1 MHKNKLITIVSLTSL
16 GFLPFVQAADQNQD
30 TRWYIA
36 PFGTFVN
43 SGGDRRSDDGWG
55 GGIGFGKIL
64 DKHFNVEL
72 KGFYQNLSG
81 GKYGGSDMTGGLAEV
96 QYYIMRDTF
105 SPYTVLGLG
114 GMNTS
119 HNYKSGAG
127 FIGEA
132 GAGFTYEVSDNFLIR
147 SDVRYRYNQN
157 FNANLQPGT
166 NEFSDMVV
174 NLGFVIPFGD
184 KPKALGKTDAS
195 IAAIVDCSTLDEDAD
210 GVNDC
215 LDRCPGTPKGSK
227 VDANGCLTSII
238 LKGVKFKYDSAELT
252 SHAMEILDSVVVS
265 LVSYAQ
271 KNDIEVQGHAS
282 SEGTDDYNMK
292 LSLRRSQSVAD
303 YLKTKGVANK
313 LTAKGY
319 GETRPIADNST
330 EAGKSQN
337 RRVELIWSE
346 E

>member
-1 MHKNKLITIVSLTSL
+1 MLKNKLFAIASLTSV
-16 GFLPFVQAADQNQD
+16 GFLPLVQAAEPSQD

-43 SGGDRRSDDGWG
+43 TGGDRKAQDGWG
-55 GGIGFGKIL
+55 GGMGFGKML

-72 KGFYQNLSG
+72 KGFYQGFG
-81 GKYGGSDMTGGLAEV
+81 GTNGPWDLAGGTADL
-96 QYYIMRDTF
+96 QYYFSRDKF
-105 SPYTVLGLG
+105 SPYAVVAAG
-114 GMNTS
+114 GMNTCAS
-119 HNYKSGAG
+119 ANCGAG

-132 GAGFTYEVSDNFLIR
+132 GVGFTYELHDNLLLR
-147 SDVRYRYNQN
+147 SDVRYRYNN
-157 FNANLQPGT
+157 NLNAQVQPGT
-166 NEFSDMVV
+166 DEFHDMTV
-174 NLGFVIPFGD
+174 NVGFVIPFGD
-184 KPKALGKTDAS
+184 KPKSVARSEAPV
-195 IAAIVDCSTLDEDAD
+195 AAIADCSTLDEDAD

-215 LDRCPGTPKGSK
+215 LDRCPGTLKGSK

-238 LKGVKFKYDSAELT
+238 LKGVKFKYDSAELM
-252 SHAMEILDSVVVS
+252 SNAMAILDGVVVS
-265 LVSYAQ
+265 LVSHDQ
-271 KNDIEVQGHAS
+271 KNDIEIQGHAS

-292 LSLRRSQSVAD
+292 LSQRRSQSVAD
-303 YLKTKGVANK
+303 YLKTKGVTNK

-319 GETRPIADNST
+319 GETTPIADNST

>member
-1 MHKNKLITIVSLTSL
+1 
-16 GFLPFVQAADQNQD
+16 
-30 TRWYIA
+30 
-36 PFGTFVN
+36 
-43 SGGDRRSDDGWG
+43 
-55 GGIGFGKIL
+55 
-64 DKHFNVEL
+64 
-72 KGFYQNLSG
+72 
-81 GKYGGSDMTGGLAEV
+81 
-96 QYYIMRDTF
+96 
-105 SPYTVLGLG
+105 
-114 GMNTS
+114 
-119 HNYKSGAG
+119 
-127 FIGEA
+127 
-132 GAGFTYEVSDNFLIR
+132 VSDNFLIR

-157 FNANLQPGT
+157 FNASLQPGT

-184 KPKALGKTDAS
+184 KPKALGKTDAPF
-195 IAAIVDCSTLDEDAD
+195 AAIADCSTLDEDAD

-252 SHAMEILDSVVVS
+252 SNAMEILDAVVVS
-265 LVSYAQ
+265 LVSSSQ

-282 SEGTDDYNMK
+282 SEGTDAYNMK

-319 GETRPIADNST
+319 GETQPIADNST